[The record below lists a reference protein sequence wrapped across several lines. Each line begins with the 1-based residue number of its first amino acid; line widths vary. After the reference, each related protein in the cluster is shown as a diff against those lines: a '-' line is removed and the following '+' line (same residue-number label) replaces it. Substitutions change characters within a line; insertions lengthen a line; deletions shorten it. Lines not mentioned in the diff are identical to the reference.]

1 MLRFLLSCFL
11 LLLLL
16 PYLTLA
22 QHGRVTGLLCDEH
35 QQPVPFATVVLLN
48 PTDSTLLA
56 GTTTETNG
64 HFLLTPLPLR
74 AYVLVVSAVG
84 YVKVRQ
90 PVTLSTAQPTLDLP
104 SILLPA
110 SPHTLAEGVVEGKP
124 PLVQVEGDKL
134 VVNVAANATQTGLNG
149 LEVLAKVPGV
159 TVNRSTD
166 QVSVRNQTPLIMLD
180 GRPTY
185 LTAEQLTQL
194 LKSLRSDDIATIEVI
209 QNPSARYEA
218 AGTGGILNIRTKKAQ
233 QYGSFYTLQA
243 GGASGHFGRLGG
255 TLRHNESL
263 TFSRRGRRGSL
274 YLAAGNDYAQSIG
287 EQRRDQTLFTAG
299 EPVEQRQNHYRN
311 RTLLHTQRLTA
322 NTEWYLTPRTT
333 LSVQAQHTWSRTQYQ
348 QQIEQQFR
356 RPTDSTGLLTDM
368 QRRTPQRYLTGSVQ
382 LQHRFDSLGRQLT
395 VALDAARV
403 HSQQR
408 TTFAYQAYAL
418 ATPTELTPSSNQLDN
433 PFLNPI
439 YTGQIDYVHPT
450 RRGQRWET
458 GAKLSRTDNR
468 TTYATDF
475 VGGQLQSDYF
485 RFREQI
491 SAAYAQWAGSWHAYQ
506 LQAGLRAEHTHATG
520 HDGQGQ
526 QTVRRNYLNVFPSA
540 SVAHALGSQQQLTLA
555 YSRRIDRPNYYQ
567 FSPFRRFTS
576 RFEYTQGD
584 ARLNPFI
591 TNSISLRHVW
601 KEAIVTSFSY
611 DRATRVYSAYYVLDQ
626 TTLPGETLVRTSF
639 LNTQPRQVAWYNLN
653 GTVPLDPL
661 PWLHLDMSYWYS
673 YRIYQNTVNDA
684 TVSLR
689 AGSFGGDVTAS
700 LTLPHAVVLEV
711 AADGVSSYPM
721 GAFEKSRPQVQ
732 VDFGLRKSF
741 AQKRGTLKLNLT
753 DPFDLSRYNV
763 RIASPAL
770 QAYNQSRGTN
780 RLLRLQLTYNLGNT
794 NARTGSRALNTQENT
809 NRSGNGA

>member
-1 MLRFLLSCFL
+1 M
-11 LLLLL
+11 
-16 PYLTLA
+16 A
-22 QHGRVTGLLCDEH
+22 QHGRVAGTLRDEH
-35 QQPVPFATVVLLN
+35 QQPVPFATVVLLS
-48 PTDSTLLA
+48 PTDSILIA
-56 GTTTETNG
+56 GTTTETDG
-64 HFLLTPLPLR
+64 RFFLTQLPLR
-74 AYVLVVSAVG
+74 AYVLIVSVVG
-84 YVKVRQ
+84 YVQVRQ
-90 PVTLSTAQPTLDLP
+90 SVTLSAAQPALDLS
-104 SILLPA
+104 SILLPT
-110 SPHTLAEGVVEGKP
+110 SPHTLAEVVVEGTP
-124 PLVQVEGDKL
+124 PLVQLEGDKL
-134 VVNVAANATQTGLNG
+134 VVNVAASATQAGLNG

-166 QVSVRNQTPLIMLD
+166 QVSLRNQTPLLMLD

-194 LKSLRSDDIATIEVI
+194 LKSMRSEEIATIEVI

-233 QYGSFYTLQA
+233 QYGSFYTLQL
-243 GGASGHFGRLGG
+243 GGAYGYFGRLGG
-255 TLRHNESL
+255 TPRHNESL
-263 TFSRRGRRGSL
+263 TFSRRGRRASL
-274 YLAAGNDYAQSIG
+274 YLAASNDYVQSIG

-299 EPVEQRQNHYRN
+299 EPVEQRQNEYRS
-311 RTLLHTQRLTA
+311 RDLLRTQRLTA
-322 NTEWYLTPRTT
+322 TTEWYLSPRTT
-333 LSVQAQHTWSRTQYQ
+333 LSVQAQHTRSYDQYQ
-348 QQIEQQFR
+348 QQIEQQFQ
-356 RPTDSTGLLTDM
+356 RPTDSTGLLTDV
-368 QRRTPQRYLTGSVQ
+368 QRRTQQRYLTGSVQ

-395 VALDAARV
+395 VALDVARV
-403 HSQQR
+403 RNQLH

-418 ATPTELTPSSNQLDN
+418 ATPADLAQRSNQIDN
-433 PFLNPI
+433 PFLSPI
-439 YTGQIDYVHPT
+439 TTGQIDYIQPT
-450 RRGQRWET
+450 RRGQRWEM
-458 GAKLSRTDNR
+458 GAKLSLTDNR

-475 VGGQLQSDYF
+475 VGGQLRPDYF

-491 SAAYAQWAGSWHAYQ
+491 GAAYAQWAGKWHEYK
-506 LQAGLRAEHTHATG
+506 LQAGLRAEYTYATG

-526 QTVRRNYLNVFPSA
+526 QTVQRRYLNVFPSA

-567 FSPFRRFTS
+567 FSPFQRFTS
-576 RFEYTQGD
+576 RYEYTQGD
-584 ARLNPFI
+584 ARLNPFL
-591 TNSISLRHVW
+591 TNSFSLRHVW
-601 KEAIVTSFSY
+601 KEAIVTTVSY
-611 DRATRVYSAYYVLDQ
+611 DRATQVYSAYYVLDQ

-653 GTVPLDPL
+653 GTVPLDPFS
-661 PWLHLDMSYWYS
+661 WLHLDMSYWYS
-673 YRIYQNTVNDA
+673 YRVYQSTVNDA
-684 TVSLR
+684 YVSLR

-721 GAFEKSRPQVQ
+721 GAFEKSRPQVRI
-732 VDFGLRKSF
+732 DFGLRKSF

-763 RIASPAL
+763 RIASPEL

-809 NRSGNGA
+809 NRSGNGL